1 MRLFATSMLIS
12 GRPLLGKSMA
22 SYHRSLLDVLEMPYT
37 RRKQHEIP
45 SHKTDC
51 CEFVLVCQDYWTP
64 STTTQKNDSALL
76 RHSPVLCILNGYY
89 GKFTSPMCKA
99 WRPGCGNFPAIP
111 NHTEDRIMQLDLD
124 FVTCKQAEQKGVGAW
139 HLNLLRGG
147 RVTHRLAAPSWP
159 PSWLPTFADSVM
171 VRLQLHLLG
180 CAKSTTSPPM
190 LAFMRI

>member
-1 MRLFATSMLIS
+1 MLIS

-45 SHKTDC
+45 SHTTDC

-147 RVTHRLAAPSWP
+147 RVTHRLAAP
-159 PSWLPTFADSVM
+159 
-171 VRLQLHLLG
+171 LL
-180 CAKSTTSPPM
+180 ATK
-190 LAFMRI
+190 LAAHIRRFSDGESAAAPVGM